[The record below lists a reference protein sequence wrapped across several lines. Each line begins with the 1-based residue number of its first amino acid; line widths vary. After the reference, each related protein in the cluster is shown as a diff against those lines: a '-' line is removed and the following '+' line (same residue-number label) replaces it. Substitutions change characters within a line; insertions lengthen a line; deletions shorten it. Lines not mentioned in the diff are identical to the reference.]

1 MKLTHSK
8 KGYFRKEKK
17 MKILTRNV
25 RFNNYYL
32 VFFLMINSLLVLGG
46 CITGNQS
53 GENGFVEIFDGKTL
67 NGWRGDPTYWRVED
81 GVLVGEVTPETL
93 LDRNTFIIWE
103 GDMPSDF
110 ELKVEFR
117 ISEGG
122 NSGINYRSEE
132 VKGVLYALRGY
143 QADLNGGKNYTGS
156 NYEERKRTTLAAQGE
171 IVVIPTVENAGSL
184 SQYISRNSWTAR
196 EVTGSLGTTE
206 ALRASIKEEDWNE
219 YHLIVKG
226 NHMKHLINDVLMS
239 DVTDNDAINRRFDG
253 LLGVQVHVGPPM
265 KIEYRNFRIKK
276 L

>member
-1 MKLTHSK
+1 MRISK
-8 KGYFRKEKK
+8 SK
-17 MKILTRNV
+17 V
-25 RFNNYYL
+25 RFVNYYVDL
-32 VFFLMINSLLVLGG
+32 CLMISLLLVVCG

-53 GENGFVEIFDGKTL
+53 DEKGFVKIFNGKTL
-67 NGWRGDPTYWRVED
+67 NGWQGDPAYWRVED

-93 LDRNTFIIWE
+93 LSRNTFIIWE

-117 ISEGG
+117 ISTGG

-132 VKGVLYALRGY
+132 VEGVPYALRGY
-143 QADLNGGKNYTGS
+143 QADLNGRKNYTGS

-184 SQYISRNSWTAR
+184 SQYISRNYWTAR
-196 EVTGSLGTTE
+196 EVTGSLDTTE
-206 ALRASIKEEDWNE
+206 ALQASIKEEDWNE
-219 YHLIVKG
+219 YHIIVKG
-226 NHMKHLINDVLMS
+226 NRMRHIVNGVLMS
-239 DVTDNDAINRRFDG
+239 DVTDNDVVNRRFDG

-276 L
+276 LL